1 MTTTRLLA
9 AALALTLA
17 TLSGCVGGPS
27 YAGGPTEEE
36 PHGLVIPGDDVF
48 IWAVD
53 GRDVSSRRNKTYVE
67 PGHRRLKIRF
77 NYPIDNES
85 ANPYEFKDLDLNVE
99 DGRAYLIERK
109 GEGQFGPYELEV
121 RGSPRRR

>member
-1 MTTTRLLA
+1 MTTRRPLA
-9 AALALTLA
+9 ATLALTLA
-17 TLSGCVGGPS
+17 ALAGCVGGPS

-36 PHGLVIPGDDVF
+36 PHGVVIPGDDVF
-48 IWAVD
+48 LWAVD
-53 GRDVSSRRNKTYVE
+53 GQDVPSRRSKAYVE
-67 PGHRRLKIRF
+67 PGARRLKVRI

-85 ANPYEFKDLDLNVE
+85 ATPYEYKDVVINVE

-109 GEGQFGPYELEV
+109 GEGQFGPYEVEV